1 MANLFDLLQKSTSDF
16 QRNGF
21 DLSQRHIYNSKAGM
35 ILPVLSL
42 DCIPGDH
49 HEIDFSSFTRTLP
62 VKTDAF
68 ARMTLNYEWLYVPY
82 SQLWQKWDDFILQ
95 NSEGFSAAQGSQT
108 IPTES
113 PKFSMS
119 FFLQQIV
126 QNYSRFKQYEEAG
139 GAPNLSATDSFNNYV
154 YDQFG
159 YSRALNALRM
169 LDMLGYGSFYE
180 IRDLL
185 DIAYADNSDSS
196 AVSKAITTLNDSIQQ
211 QFGTPASS
219 PSSADS
225 TTVFVNLWRVLS
237 YQKAMNDYFR
247 NNQYTNSNPLLFN
260 LDNYF
265 STGGLVVNIN
275 NVFNAFSTI
284 WYRQYRKDMFTG
296 LMPSPQFGAV
306 SGVDLSSVK
315 IINTKPATGTSTS
328 TVQAL
333 QISSPSVSPSTPAGA
348 QYLNGSS
355 QTNLWNISQA
365 FDVYQLRKA
374 EALQKWKEDRLRAG
388 NKSRAIQNVMFG
400 RTSKYLQNKY
410 CAYIAGFD
418 GNLSIDEVVNTS
430 AQGDVQLGELGGK
443 SKGVCTGRLSF
454 DANEFGTLICVAS
467 IQPITEYD
475 AVGLDKNNT
484 LVEPFDYYTPHFE
497 NLGFDGV
504 YGYQLSAGIGDAN
517 VGSLNRTLG
526 YAPRF
531 LNYKCAVDKVH
542 GEFMSVGFLSGS
554 SVSNFENIGG
564 SLSAWTTP
572 RRDIETLIASGGMSS
587 QFLYID
593 PAIVD
598 PIFEFAADSSQATDP
613 FIHNVN
619 FNIKSVRQLSVLGLP
634 RW

>member
-1 MANLFDLLQKSTSDF
+1 MANIFDLLQKSTSDF

-82 SQLWQKWDDFILQ
+82 AQLWQKWDDFILQ
-95 NSEGFSAAQGSQT
+95 NSEGFSAAQGSQI

-119 FFLQQIV
+119 LLLQSIV
-126 QNYSRFKQYEEAG
+126 ENYYTYRQDQLNSASSTPDLGTVDSNGYE
-139 GAPNLSATDSFNNYV
+139 V
-154 YDQFG
+154 YDMFG

-180 IRDLL
+180 IRDLMDMATDL
-185 DIAYADNSDSS
+185 SS
-196 AVSKAITTLNDSIQQ
+196 LAQAQNTLKDSIQQ
-211 QFGTPASS
+211 QFGKPAAS
-219 PSSADS
+219 PTSADS
-225 TTVFVNLWRVLS
+225 TTVFVNLWRILS

-265 STGGLVVNIN
+265 STGGLVVNMK

-306 SGVDLSSVK
+306 SGVDLTSFTL
-315 IINTKPATGTSTS
+315 INDVVPTGTSNA
-328 TVQAL
+328 VV
-333 QISSPSVSPSTPAGA
+333 SSAS
-348 QYLNGSS
+348 SS
-355 QTNLWNISQA
+355 QFIKGALNIGNVSSQYWNISQA

-388 NKSRAIQNVMFG
+388 NKNRNIQNVMFG

-410 CAYIAGFD
+410 CAYITGFD

>member
-1 MANLFDLLQKSTSDF
+1 MANIFDLLQKSTSDF

-108 IPTES
+108 IPTET

-119 FFLQQIV
+119 LLLQSIV
-126 QNYSRFKQYEEAG
+126 ENYYAYRQDQLNGSNSSTPDLGTEDLNGYE
-139 GAPNLSATDSFNNYV
+139 V
-154 YDQFG
+154 YDMFG

-180 IRDLL
+180 IRDLMDMATDL
-185 DIAYADNSDSS
+185 SS
-196 AVSKAITTLNDSIQQ
+196 LAQAQTTLNDSIRQ
-211 QFGTPASS
+211 QFGKPANS
-219 PSSADS
+219 PTSADS

-265 STGGLVVNIN
+265 STGGLVVNMK

-306 SGVDLSSVK
+306 SGVDLSSVR
-315 IINTKPATGTSTS
+315 ITNPSMPSSSTSVTSSVGGTNAPAGTNRGDLYISGITGTNT
-328 TVQAL
+328 
-333 QISSPSVSPSTPAGA
+333 
-348 QYLNGSS
+348 
-355 QTNLWNISQA
+355 WNVSQA

-388 NKSRAIQNVMFG
+388 NKNRNIQNVMFG

-410 CAYIAGFD
+410 CAYITGFD

-443 SKGVCTGRLSF
+443 SKGICTGRLSF

-572 RRDIETLIASGGMSS
+572 RRDIETLISSGGMSS